1 MSANEETK
9 TGCCGESDEVRRAFA
24 ALPFEQRLS
33 TLLCV
38 QADMVVDAVESVA
51 AATSRALDDFANFFI
66 GPDDEPVPAA
76 PSPDHPTA

>member
-9 TGCCGESDEVRRAFA
+9 TGCCGESNEVRRAFA

-38 QADMVVDAVESVA
+38 QADMVVDAVESIA
-51 AATSRALDDFANFFI
+51 TATSRALDDFANFVT
-66 GPDDEPVPAA
+66 GPADEPAPAA
-76 PSPDHPTA
+76 PSPDHPTS